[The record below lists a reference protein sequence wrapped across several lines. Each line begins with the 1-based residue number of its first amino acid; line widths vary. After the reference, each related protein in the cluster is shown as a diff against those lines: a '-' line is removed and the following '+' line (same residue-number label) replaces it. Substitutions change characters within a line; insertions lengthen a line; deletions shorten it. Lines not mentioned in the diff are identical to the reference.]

1 MKNLKSIFVIL
12 FCLSL
17 IALAGCSKPIPK
29 GDTIATIN
37 GKAISKSE
45 YMLYLYEATKDFNAI
60 GGDDI
65 WETDFDGQS
74 AEDVV
79 KERAFTT
86 MLHIKVTADK
96 ASRYKVSL
104 SEEDKAVAQMRGEA
118 ELASMTEEQ
127 KNIISISDQDM
138 YKIMEDTLLYK
149 KVIEAVTKDYQP
161 SEAEFHAYF
170 EQNKESQRA
179 AYTEYTIS
187 NIFVSDQQTAQQI
200 SQRLKEGEDFQTLLQ
215 EYPSDTQQNQNS
227 GVMETYKNRL
237 DSAFDMDFNLEQ
249 GQISEPISTAEGY
262 FIIRVD
268 KKSIPDDAQLK
279 EIMRVEYTT
288 AMKQKVF
295 TDELNQWISDIEI
308 ERHEAVWNNV
318 EMIP

>member
-1 MKNLKSIFVIL
+1 MKNLKSIFVMFL
-12 FCLSL
+12 CLLL
-17 IALAGCSKPIPK
+17 IAITACSKPIPK
-29 GDTIATIN
+29 EDIIATIN

-45 YMLYLYEATKDFNAI
+45 YMVYLYEATKDFNAI

-79 KERAFTT
+79 KERAFIT
-86 MLHIKVTADK
+86 MLHVKVTSERANK
-96 ASRYKVSL
+96 YQVSL
-104 SEEDKAVAQMRGEA
+104 SDEEKASAKIDGNA

-127 KNIISISDQDM
+127 KNIISISNQDM

-161 SEAEFHAYF
+161 SETEFHAYF

-187 NIFVSDQQTAQQI
+187 NILVSDQQTAQQI
-200 SQRLKEGEDFQTLLQ
+200 SQRLKEGEDFQTLSQ
-215 EYPSDTQQNQNS
+215 EYKSEKNQNNS
-227 GVMETYKNRL
+227 VMETYKNRL
-237 DSAFDMDFNLEQ
+237 DAAFDMDFNLEQ
-249 GQISEPISTAEGY
+249 GQISEPISTSEGY
-262 FIIRVD
+262 FVIRVD

-279 EIMRVEYTT
+279 EIMRTEYT
-288 AMKQKVF
+288 ASMKQKVF

-308 ERHEAVWNNV
+308 ERHDAVWNNV

>member
-17 IALAGCSKPIPK
+17 IALVGCSKPIPK

-79 KERAFTT
+79 KERAFVT
-86 MLHIKVTADK
+86 MLHVKVTSDK
-96 ASRYKVSL
+96 ASKYQVSL
-104 SEEDKAVAQMRGEA
+104 SDEEKASAKIDGDA

-161 SEAEFHAYF
+161 SETEFHAYF

-200 SQRLKEGEDFQTLLQ
+200 SQRLKEGEDFYRDLWSWDYEQFR
-215 EYPSDTQQNQNS
+215 
-227 GVMETYKNRL
+227 RL
-237 DSAFDMDFNLEQ
+237 CVF
-249 GQISEPISTAEGY
+249 
-262 FIIRVD
+262 
-268 KKSIPDDAQLK
+268 LK
-279 EIMRVEYTT
+279 EMEEKKMLQVSKTMDIVNNICEME
-288 AMKQKVF
+288 QKRGE
-295 TDELNQWISDIEI
+295 TGL
-308 ERHEAVWNNV
+308 
-318 EMIP
+318 

>member
-1 MKNLKSIFVIL
+1 MKNLKSIFVML

-17 IALAGCSKPIPK
+17 ITIAGCSKSIPK
-29 GDTIATIN
+29 EDIIATIN

-79 KERAFTT
+79 KERAFVT
-86 MLHIKVTADK
+86 MLHVKVTSEK
-96 ASRYKVSL
+96 ANKYQVSL
-104 SEEDKAVAQMRGEA
+104 SNEEKTSAKIDGDA
-118 ELASMTEEQ
+118 ELNSMTEEQ

-149 KVIEAVTKDYQP
+149 KVIEAVTKNYQP
-161 SEAEFHAYF
+161 SETEFHAYF
-170 EQNKESQRA
+170 EQNKETQRA

-187 NIFVSDQQTAQQI
+187 NIVVSDQQTAQQI
-200 SQRLKEGEDFQTLLQ
+200 SQRLKEGEDFQMLLQ
-215 EYPSDTQQNQNS
+215 EYKSNTQKNQNS
-227 GVMETYKNRL
+227 SVMETYKNRL

-249 GQISEPISTAEGY
+249 GQISEPISTSEGY
-262 FIIRVD
+262 FVIRVD
-268 KKSIPDDAQLK
+268 KKSVPDDTQLK
-279 EIMRVEYTT
+279 EIMRAEYTT

-308 ERHEAVWNNV
+308 ERHDAVWNSV

>member
-79 KERAFTT
+79 KERAFVT
-86 MLHIKVTADK
+86 MLHVKVTSDK
-96 ASRYKVSL
+96 ASKYQVSL
-104 SEEDKAVAQMRGEA
+104 SDEEKASAKIDGDA

-161 SEAEFHAYF
+161 SETEFHAYF

-279 EIMRVEYTT
+279 EIMRAEYTT

>member
-1 MKNLKSIFVIL
+1 MKNLKSIFVMFL
-12 FCLSL
+12 CLLL
-17 IALAGCSKPIPK
+17 IAITACSKPIPK
-29 GDTIATIN
+29 EDIIATIN

-45 YMLYLYEATKDFNAI
+45 YMVYLYEATKDFNAI

-79 KERAFTT
+79 KERAFVT
-86 MLHIKVTADK
+86 MLHVKVTSERANK
-96 ASRYKVSL
+96 YQVSL
-104 SEEDKAVAQMRGEA
+104 SDEEKASAKIDGDA

-127 KNIISISDQDM
+127 KNIISISNQDM

-161 SEAEFHAYF
+161 SETEFHAYF

-187 NIFVSDQQTAQQI
+187 NILVSDQQTAQQI
-200 SQRLKEGEDFQTLLQ
+200 SQRLKEGEDFQTLSQ
-215 EYPSDTQQNQNS
+215 EYKSEKNQNN
-227 GVMETYKNRL
+227 GVMGTYKNRL
-237 DSAFDMDFNLEQ
+237 DAAFDMDFNLEQ
-249 GQISEPISTAEGY
+249 GQISEPISTSEGY
-262 FIIRVD
+262 FVIRVD

-279 EIMRVEYTT
+279 EIMRTEYT
-288 AMKQKVF
+288 ASMKQKVF

-308 ERHEAVWNNV
+308 ERHDAVWNNV

>member
-1 MKNLKSIFVIL
+1 MKNLKSIFVML
-12 FCLSL
+12 LCLLL
-17 IALAGCSKPIPK
+17 IAIAGCSKPIPK
-29 GDTIATIN
+29 EDIIATIN

-45 YMLYLYEATKDFNAI
+45 YMVYLYEATKDFNAI

-79 KERAFTT
+79 KERAFIT
-86 MLHIKVTADK
+86 MLHVKVTSERANK
-96 ASRYKVSL
+96 YQVSL
-104 SEEDKAVAQMRGEA
+104 SDEEKASAKIDGDA

-127 KNIISISDQDM
+127 KNIISISNQDM

-161 SEAEFHAYF
+161 SETEFHAYF

-187 NIFVSDQQTAQQI
+187 NILVSDQQTAQQI
-200 SQRLKEGEDFQTLLQ
+200 SQRLKEGEDFQTLSQ
-215 EYPSDTQQNQNS
+215 EYKSEKNQNN

-237 DSAFDMDFNLEQ
+237 DAAFDMDFNLEQ
-249 GQISEPISTAEGY
+249 GQISEPISTSEGY
-262 FIIRVD
+262 FVIRVD

-279 EIMRVEYTT
+279 EIMRTEYT
-288 AMKQKVF
+288 ASMKQKVF

-308 ERHEAVWNNV
+308 ERHDAVWNNV

>member
-1 MKNLKSIFVIL
+1 MFL
-12 FCLSL
+12 CLLL
-17 IALAGCSKPIPK
+17 IAITACSKPIPK
-29 GDTIATIN
+29 EDIIATIN

-45 YMLYLYEATKDFNAI
+45 YMVYLYEATKDFNAI

-79 KERAFTT
+79 KERAFVT
-86 MLHIKVTADK
+86 MLHVKVTSERANK
-96 ASRYKVSL
+96 YQVSL
-104 SEEDKAVAQMRGEA
+104 SDEEKASAKIDGDA

-127 KNIISISDQDM
+127 KNIISISNQDM

-161 SEAEFHAYF
+161 SETEFHAYF

-187 NIFVSDQQTAQQI
+187 NILVSDQQTAQQI
-200 SQRLKEGEDFQTLLQ
+200 SQRLKEGEDFQTLSQ
-215 EYPSDTQQNQNS
+215 EYKSEKNQNN

-237 DSAFDMDFNLEQ
+237 DAAFDMDFNLEQ
-249 GQISEPISTAEGY
+249 GQISEPISTSEGY
-262 FIIRVD
+262 FVIRVD

-279 EIMRVEYTT
+279 EIMRTEYT
-288 AMKQKVF
+288 ASMKQKVF

-308 ERHEAVWNNV
+308 ERHDAVWNNV

>member
-79 KERAFTT
+79 KERAFVT
-86 MLHIKVTADK
+86 MLHVKVTSDK
-96 ASRYKVSL
+96 ASKYQVSL
-104 SEEDKAVAQMRGEA
+104 SDEEKTSAKIDGDA

-127 KNIISISDQDM
+127 KNIISISD
-138 YKIMEDTLLYK
+138 
-149 KVIEAVTKDYQP
+149 V
-161 SEAEFHAYF
+161 
-170 EQNKESQRA
+170 
-179 AYTEYTIS
+179 
-187 NIFVSDQQTAQQI
+187 
-200 SQRLKEGEDFQTLLQ
+200 
-215 EYPSDTQQNQNS
+215 
-227 GVMETYKNRL
+227 
-237 DSAFDMDFNLEQ
+237 
-249 GQISEPISTAEGY
+249 
-262 FIIRVD
+262 
-268 KKSIPDDAQLK
+268 
-279 EIMRVEYTT
+279 
-288 AMKQKVF
+288 
-295 TDELNQWISDIEI
+295 
-308 ERHEAVWNNV
+308 
-318 EMIP
+318 

>member
-1 MKNLKSIFVIL
+1 MKNLKSIFVML
-12 FCLSL
+12 LCLLL
-17 IALAGCSKPIPK
+17 IAIAGCSKPIPK
-29 GDTIATIN
+29 EDIIATIN

-45 YMLYLYEATKDFNAI
+45 YMVYLYEATKDFNAI

-79 KERAFTT
+79 KERAFVT
-86 MLHIKVTADK
+86 MLHVKVTSERANK
-96 ASRYKVSL
+96 YQVSL
-104 SEEDKAVAQMRGEA
+104 SDEEKASAKIDGDA

-127 KNIISISDQDM
+127 KNIISISNQDM

-161 SEAEFHAYF
+161 SETEFHAYF

-187 NIFVSDQQTAQQI
+187 NILVSDQQTAQQI
-200 SQRLKEGEDFQTLLQ
+200 SQRLKEGEDFQTLSQ
-215 EYPSDTQQNQNS
+215 EYKSEKNQNN

-237 DSAFDMDFNLEQ
+237 DAAFDMDFNLEQ
-249 GQISEPISTAEGY
+249 GQISEPISTSEGY
-262 FIIRVD
+262 FVIRVD

-279 EIMRVEYTT
+279 EIMRTEYT
-288 AMKQKVF
+288 ASMKQKVF

-308 ERHEAVWNNV
+308 ERHDAVWNNV

>member
-1 MKNLKSIFVIL
+1 MKNLKSIFVMFL
-12 FCLSL
+12 CLLL
-17 IALAGCSKPIPK
+17 IAITACSKPIPK
-29 GDTIATIN
+29 EDIIATIN

-45 YMLYLYEATKDFNAI
+45 YMVYLYEATKDFNAI

-79 KERAFTT
+79 KERAFVT
-86 MLHIKVTADK
+86 MLHVKVTSERANK
-96 ASRYKVSL
+96 YQVSL
-104 SEEDKAVAQMRGEA
+104 SDEEKASAKIDGDA
-118 ELASMTEEQ
+118 EFASMTEEQ
-127 KNIISISDQDM
+127 KNIVSISNQDM

-161 SEAEFHAYF
+161 SETEFHAYF

-179 AYTEYTIS
+179 TYTEYTIS
-187 NIFVSDQQTAQQI
+187 NILVSDQQTAQQI
-200 SQRLKEGEDFQTLLQ
+200 SQRLKEGEDFQTLSQ
-215 EYPSDTQQNQNS
+215 EYKSEKNQNN

-237 DSAFDMDFNLEQ
+237 DAAFDMDFNLEQ
-249 GQISEPISTAEGY
+249 GQISEPISTSEGY
-262 FIIRVD
+262 FVIRVD

-279 EIMRVEYTT
+279 EIMRTEYT
-288 AMKQKVF
+288 ASMKQKVF

-308 ERHEAVWNNV
+308 ERHDAVWNNV